1 MILPSASWRRLS
13 SLRSAIMLYPYVA
26 FDLRPAMMRAVLK
39 GGFTMLNR
47 ENAVLVF
54 IDVQGRLSELVD
66 GAEALFKNLRR
77 LLEGMKAL
85 GVPVVVTEQI
95 PEKLGSTREEFLS
108 LISEPPVSKTSFSC
122 CGEKAFCKAVEKL
135 KRTQVILCG
144 IETHVCVYQTALDL
158 LEAGY
163 EVQVVTDAV
172 SSRDPANKALA
183 LRRLEVEGVSLTGT
197 EMVLFELLNDAKDPA
212 FKSVLQIVK

>member
-1 MILPSASWRRLS
+1 
-13 SLRSAIMLYPYVA
+13 ML
-26 FDLRPAMMRAVLK
+26 DRK
-39 GGFTMLNR
+39 D
-47 ENAVLVF
+47 AVLVF

-66 GAEALFKNLRR
+66 GSEVLFKNLRR
-77 LLEGMKAL
+77 LLEGMNAL
-85 GVPVVVTEQI
+85 EVPVVVTEQI
-95 PEKLGSTREEFLS
+95 PEKLGATREEFQP
-108 LISEPPVSKTSFSC
+108 LITGSPISKTSFSC

-144 IETHVCVYQTALDL
+144 IETHVCVYQTTLDL

-163 EVQVVTDAV
+163 EVSIVTDAV

-212 FKSVLQIVK
+212 FKSILQIVK